1 VRRGWVVF
9 RFAIRLLSATTSRHR
24 LLQGWP
30 RQVEP
35 RRRAGSPSVLSARP
49 ALRRSCGHYC
59 WWLQR
64 RSGMDGTAIRWSRR
78 SFTVRPQRIYLDDS
92 PLMRG
97 GLTAQVFASGSLAV
111 LVLASRRIVWSL
123 PTASFVLQ
131 SFVLIRGNWNTR
143 RRRLSSRGAGRLIGR
158 KVCGT
163 ERLAGR
169 YAAGCRTISPMPR
182 RWMLVRHDMT
192 LPLRSDRGRREP
204 VSKPRRDVSRLAEQ
218 ISDRPMWQCVR
229 ETTPRSALRLRARA
243 PLVRS

>member
-35 RRRAGSPSVLSARP
+35 RQRAGSPSVCPRCQLFGAGVVTT
-49 ALRRSCGHYC
+49 AGGYNVDAG
-59 WWLQR
+59 WMEQ
-64 RSGMDGTAIRWSRR
+64 RSGGAGAVSH
-78 SFTVRPQRIYLDDS
+78 VRPQRIYLDDS

-192 LPLRSDRGRREP
+192 LPLRSDTGRREP

-229 ETTPRSALRLRARA
+229 ETTPRSALRPRARA